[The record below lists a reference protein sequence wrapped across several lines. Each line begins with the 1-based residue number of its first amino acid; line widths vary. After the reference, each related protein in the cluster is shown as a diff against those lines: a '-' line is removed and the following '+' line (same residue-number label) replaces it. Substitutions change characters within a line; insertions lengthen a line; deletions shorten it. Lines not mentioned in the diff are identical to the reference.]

1 MGEMLPCLRAN
12 GFRAVCSPRS
22 CMMRLEPSD
31 CSQHPGCHF
40 KSPVAAAKQP
50 RPSEGDLR
58 TSPSLT
64 HSLSPSSHIP
74 PPPQGLAAQ
83 VTLSFGAD
91 ATTAGNLAAALERNA
106 SVVMHVQG
114 AQAPGYPAVATSTP
128 RPLWV
133 WAGQAATF
141 PVSLWEQRE
150 QLVDTAE
157 AQVELTMV
165 DCGRLDDVSF
175 ANGLR
180 AQVQSAVATVRAL
193 SLSSPPSRWCGVW
206 RVALKGR
213 AARARR
219 LFPKLT

>member
-1 MGEMLPCLRAN
+1 
-12 GFRAVCSPRS
+12 
-22 CMMRLEPSD
+22 
-31 CSQHPGCHF
+31 
-40 KSPVAAAKQP
+40 
-50 RPSEGDLR
+50 
-58 TSPSLT
+58 
-64 HSLSPSSHIP
+64 
-74 PPPQGLAAQ
+74 

-193 SLSSPPSRWCGVW
+193 SLSSPPSRWCGAW